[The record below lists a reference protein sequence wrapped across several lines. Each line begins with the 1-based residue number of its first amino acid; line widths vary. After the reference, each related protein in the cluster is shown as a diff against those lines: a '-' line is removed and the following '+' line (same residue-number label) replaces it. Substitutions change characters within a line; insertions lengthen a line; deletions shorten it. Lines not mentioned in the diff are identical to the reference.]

1 MNRFSS
7 RRVKSTRPV
16 GSRARRGIT
25 VNFCHGVASWHGR
38 RYNYA
43 GSRPADR
50 RLETVPQNSKRATI
64 REVAKATGLSPAAV
78 SYALRGIQT
87 SEETQERVRRAA
99 EELGYKVDR
108 IARALASGRTGT
120 VGLLCGSLEDLWQQL
135 LGVGIG
141 RALLA
146 RDHYALL
153 VDCAGDTEQ
162 ELLLAYQL
170 RDQRADGI
178 IVQPLNPSDER
189 WAELAES
196 VPVVSIGDALHGGRA
211 AGEVVFDN
219 RTGVTLALE
228 HLRGLGHRRIGV
240 LSPTQPRT
248 PDRPADIHVTAEAE
262 RLGLEV
268 SIISSPAGLSAA
280 TDVAHE
286 VLSKTDRP
294 SALFCFAD
302 SIAYGAYAAARG
314 LGLHIPDDVSVL
326 GYDDHPMSSLLT
338 PALTTVDWN
347 IQGIIRAAV
356 RITLAAIEERP
367 HRRRIVQPPHLRERG
382 STGSPGA
389 DA

>member
-1 MNRFSS
+1 
-7 RRVKSTRPV
+7 
-16 GSRARRGIT
+16 
-25 VNFCHGVASWHGR
+25 
-38 RYNYA
+38 
-43 GSRPADR
+43 
-50 RLETVPQNSKRATI
+50 VPQNSKRATI
-64 REVAKATGLSPAAV
+64 REVATATGLSPAAV

-99 EELGYKVDR
+99 AELGYKVDP

-153 VDCAGDTEQ
+153 VDSAGQPEQ
-162 ELLLAYQL
+162 ELILACQL
-170 RDQRADGI
+170 RDSRVDAL
-178 IVQPLNPSDER
+178 IVQPLNPSDEG
-189 WAELAES
+189 WSELAQT

-219 RTGVTLALE
+219 RSGVTLALE
-228 HLRGLGHRRIGV
+228 HLHSLGHRRIGV
-240 LSPTQPRT
+240 LTPTHAST

-268 SIISSPAGLSAA
+268 SIIISPPVLRAA
-280 TDVAHE
+280 TDAALE
-286 VLSKTDRP
+286 VLSKADRP
-294 SALFCFAD
+294 SALFCMAD
-302 SIAYGAYAAARG
+302 SIAYGAYAAARE
-314 LGLHIPDDVSVL
+314 LGLHVPDDVSIS

-356 RITLAAIEERP
+356 RVTLAAIEDKP
-367 HRRRIVQPPHLRERG
+367 HRRRIVQPPQLRERG
-382 STGSPGA
+382 STGPPGGSP
-389 DA
+389 

>member
-1 MNRFSS
+1 M
-7 RRVKSTRPV
+7 
-16 GSRARRGIT
+16 
-25 VNFCHGVASWHGR
+25 
-38 RYNYA
+38 
-43 GSRPADR
+43 
-50 RLETVPQNSKRATI
+50 PQNSKRATI
-64 REVAKATGLSPAAV
+64 REVATATGLSPAAV

-99 EELGYKVDR
+99 AELGYKVDR

-153 VDCAGDTEQ
+153 VDSAGDPQ
-162 ELLLAYQL
+162 RELLLACQL
-170 RDQRADGI
+170 RDQRVDGL
-178 IVQPLNPSDER
+178 IVQPLNPSDEG
-189 WAELAES
+189 WSQLAES
-196 VPVVSIGDALHGGRA
+196 LPVVSIGDALHGGRA

-219 RTGVTLALE
+219 RAGVTLALE
-228 HLRGLGHRRIGV
+228 HLHNLGHRRIGV
-240 LSPTQPRT
+240 LTPTQPST

-268 SIISSPAGLSAA
+268 SIIITSPPALTAA
-280 TDVAHE
+280 TEVARE

-302 SIAYGAYAAARG
+302 SIAYGAYAAARE
-314 LGLHIPDDVSVL
+314 LGLRIPDDVSVC
-326 GYDDHPMSSLLT
+326 GYDDHPMSALLT
-338 PALTTVDWN
+338 PPLTTVDWN
-347 IQGIIRAAV
+347 IEGIVRAAV
-356 RITLAAIEERP
+356 RLTLAAIERKP

-382 STGSPGA
+382 STGPPGA
-389 DA
+389 PA